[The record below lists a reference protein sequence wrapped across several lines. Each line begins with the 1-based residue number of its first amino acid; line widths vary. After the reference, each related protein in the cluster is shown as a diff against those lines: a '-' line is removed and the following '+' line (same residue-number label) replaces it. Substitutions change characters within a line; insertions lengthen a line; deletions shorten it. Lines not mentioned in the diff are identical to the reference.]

1 MTGDV
6 DGLCISCKQSG
17 FGITFESL
25 SPEALR
31 NIRQN
36 MVEYLRNTC
45 PQIYGDLK
53 DEPDISS

>member
-17 FGITFESL
+17 FGKTFESF

-31 NIRQN
+31 KIRQS
-36 MVEYLRNTC
+36 MVEYLRKEC

-53 DEPDISS
+53 DEPDSSS